1 MYDDPNESN
10 NSAWA
15 VGGGAILGPGVGFF
29 LYICRHCILPDL
41 GFGLIV
47 ASLIPEIKQD
57 ANEILHLW
65 MIYFRVRDL
74 DSMVS

>member
-29 LYICRHCILPDL
+29 LYICRHCCRTWDL
-41 GFGLIV
+41 G
-47 ASLIPEIKQD
+47 
-57 ANEILHLW
+57 
-65 MIYFRVRDL
+65 
-74 DSMVS
+74 

>member
-29 LYICRHCILPDL
+29 LYICRPVFCRTCDL
-41 GFGLIV
+41 G
-47 ASLIPEIKQD
+47 
-57 ANEILHLW
+57 
-65 MIYFRVRDL
+65 
-74 DSMVS
+74 